1 MAKRNRTNTDLQHTM
16 QTTKYRIART
26 PLNTGGELKYSGMVS
41 SSCSI
46 SGTRLEYAHRHESPR
61 RHVAQ
66 LRYIILTQRQ
76 PVFAL
81 IPK

>member
-26 PLNTGGELKYSGMVS
+26 PLNTGGELKYSGTVS

-46 SGTRLEYAHRHESPR
+46 SPHLDMSLHEDMS
-61 RHVAQ
+61 
-66 LRYIILTQRQ
+66 LNSDT
-76 PVFAL
+76 
-81 IPK
+81 